1 MTSRLR
7 TEAISVSFA
16 TRSVLH
22 ELSLGLPDG
31 KVTMII
37 GPNACGK
44 STFLRSLARLQTV
57 SGGRVVLDDQSILS
71 LPTRDVARKLAILPQ
86 VTQAPSGMRV
96 KELVLRGRT
105 PHQSPLRQWS
115 AQDQSAVE
123 NAIAQVGLDGFGDN
137 RLEELSGGQRQ
148 RAWIAMTLAQQTEI
162 LLLDEPTTYLD
173 LPHQIEVLSMLRRLC
188 DTQGMTIAMVLHDVN
203 LAARFSD
210 NVVAMRD
217 GAVVQSGPPDEVITS
232 ETMKR
237 IFDLNCLVIPD
248 PVFGTAH
255 VIPK

>member
-7 TEAISVSFA
+7 SEGISVSFGPR
-16 TRSVLH
+16 TVLH
-22 ELSLGLPDG
+22 DLSLSLPDG
-31 KVTMII
+31 KMTTII

-57 SGGRVVLDDQSILS
+57 SAGRVVLDEQPILT
-71 LPTRDVARKLAILPQ
+71 LPTRDVARRLAILPQ
-86 VTQAPSGMRV
+86 VTQAPAGMRV
-96 KELVLRGRT
+96 NELVLRGRT

-115 AQDQSAVE
+115 AQDQTAVE
-123 NAIAQVGLDGFGDN
+123 HAIEQVGLDGLGDY

-148 RAWIAMTLAQQTEI
+148 RAWIAMTLAQQTDI

-173 LPHQIEVLSMLRRLC
+173 LPHQIDVLTMLRGLC
-188 DTQGMTIAMVLHDVN
+188 DTHGMTIAMVLHDVN

-210 NVVAMRD
+210 NIITMRE
-217 GAVVQSGPPDEVITS
+217 GAAVLTGPPDQVITS
-232 ETMKR
+232 ETMQR
-237 IFDLNCLVIPD
+237 VFGLDCLVIPD